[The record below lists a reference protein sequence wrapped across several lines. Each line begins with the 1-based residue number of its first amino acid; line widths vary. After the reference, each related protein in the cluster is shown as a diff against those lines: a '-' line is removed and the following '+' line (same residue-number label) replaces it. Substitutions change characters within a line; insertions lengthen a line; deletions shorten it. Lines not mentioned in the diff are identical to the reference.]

1 VLWRYGEGNTSTTR
15 DPDTAM
21 LDPFTDA
28 PIPPQGDRPPE
39 NGVGTAALVLGL
51 FAFALLWVPMLYL
64 ITWPVGLLAVI
75 FGAIGLN
82 RARTGLATN
91 RSTAAGGFFGGLGS
105 LVVMAL
111 SVIITLSAGPLPL
124 T

>member
-1 VLWRYGEGNTSTTR
+1 
-15 DPDTAM
+15 M
-21 LDPFTDA
+21 FDPFTDA

-39 NGVGTAALVLGL
+39 NGIGTTALVLGL
-51 FAFALLWVPMLYL
+51 IAFAFLWVPMLYL
-64 ITWPVGLLAVI
+64 ITWPISVLAVI

-105 LVVMAL
+105 LLVMILAVV
-111 SVIITLSAGPLPL
+111 ITLMDGPFPNL
-124 T
+124 

>member
-1 VLWRYGEGNTSTTR
+1 
-15 DPDTAM
+15 M

-39 NGVGTAALVLGL
+39 NGIGTTALVLGL
-51 FAFALLWVPMLYL
+51 IAIALLWVPMLYL
-64 ITWPVGLLAVI
+64 FTSPVSLLALI

-91 RSTAAGGFFGGLGS
+91 RSTAAGGFFSGLGS
-105 LVVMAL
+105 LVVMVLYTIIFL
-111 SVIITLSAGPLPL
+111 SDGPFPLP
-124 T
+124 